1 VGGCN
6 YPGWFFFSVILVMKL
21 EIIFLELHT
30 RYLGR
35 FIMIG
40 HTMPLPAGIM
50 WPILLWVAV
59 YEFKTII

>member
-1 VGGCN
+1 
-6 YPGWFFFSVILVMKL
+6 
-21 EIIFLELHT
+21 
-30 RYLGR
+30 
-35 FIMIG
+35 MIG